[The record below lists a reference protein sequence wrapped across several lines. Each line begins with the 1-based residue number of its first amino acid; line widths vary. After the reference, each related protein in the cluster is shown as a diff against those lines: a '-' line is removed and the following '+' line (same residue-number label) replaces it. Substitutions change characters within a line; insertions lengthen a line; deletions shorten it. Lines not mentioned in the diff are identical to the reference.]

1 MNKKAVRLLNR
12 FAIVLDSSGSMA
24 SIARATVEVFN
35 QQLAAIKDGAK
46 REDQDATVTYTTFGE
61 SHAPVSEKFVDKPT
75 HHLRE
80 LTLVDYRP
88 DGNTPMFD
96 AIGATLTSMVNLP
109 RANDPECSFVM
120 MVITDGDENASTK
133 WKEDRLVARMRELQ
147 ATDRWSF
154 AFMLPANQLAGFRR
168 RFPEI
173 PEGNI
178 RTWEATDRGARE
190 MGAATGQAI
199 RNYYNQRSSGATNTK
214 DFFTTDLSKVT
225 KAQVRNLDD
234 LSGEAKIWGVG
245 SECAIKDFIENHG
258 QPFVIGRG
266 YYQLTKKETVHAS
279 KNILIMEK
287 GKKAVYGGPDARAL
301 LGLPAMGAMRVT
313 PGNHANYDIFVQSTS
328 SNRKLV
334 RGTKFVYMT
343 R

>member
-1 MNKKAVRLLNR
+1 MRKTMNKKAVRLLNR

-133 WKEDRLVARMRELQ
+133 WKEDRLVARASQCLERAAQ
-147 ATDRWSF
+147 RGVA
-154 AFMLPANQLAGFRR
+154 
-168 RFPEI
+168 PEM
-173 PEGNI
+173 
-178 RTWEATDRGARE
+178 AQHL
-190 MGAATGQAI
+190 GAAF
-199 RNYYNQRSSGATNTK
+199 
-214 DFFTTDLSKVT
+214 DV
-225 KAQVRNLDD
+225 
-234 LSGEAKIWGVG
+234 E
-245 SECAIKDFIENHG
+245 
-258 QPFVIGRG
+258 
-266 YYQLTKKETVHAS
+266 
-279 KNILIMEK
+279 ILV
-287 GKKAVYGGPDARAL
+287 A
-301 LGLPAMGAMRVT
+301 
-313 PGNHANYDIFVQSTS
+313 
-328 SNRKLV
+328 
-334 RGTKFVYMT
+334 
-343 R
+343 